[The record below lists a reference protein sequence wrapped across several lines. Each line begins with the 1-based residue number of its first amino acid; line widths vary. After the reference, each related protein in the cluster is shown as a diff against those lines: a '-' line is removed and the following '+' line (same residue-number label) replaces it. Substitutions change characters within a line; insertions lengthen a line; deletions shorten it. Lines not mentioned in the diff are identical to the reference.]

1 MTLIILADGSRK
13 EYKALFQAEVIHRK
27 SGQPVCK
34 PVRIIASA
42 GIHSVHPADLID
54 LFLLPYHLRRFCHD
68 KQSTSAIMSE
78 LLRPAVNPAL
88 ALSELQQ
95 EN

>member
-1 MTLIILADGSRK
+1 VL
-13 EYKALFQAEVIHRK
+13 V
-27 SGQPVCK
+27 
-34 PVRIIASA
+34 
-42 GIHSVHPADLID
+42 IHSVHPADLID

>member
-1 MTLIILADGSRK
+1 M
-13 EYKALFQAEVIHRK
+13 
-27 SGQPVCK
+27 CK
-34 PVRIIASA
+34 PVRIIAAA